1 MGSKMEDV
9 RCKMADGRWMMWLC
23 AALFT
28 IHCSLFTACKQED
41 DTIVYKDS
49 RRWVEKT
56 VAVVAPLNDPI
67 MKARLERTAEW
78 MLSSLHNAQLH
89 DTLCIDLKL
98 EWYDEYGTD
107 LKALAERL
115 ANRDDLMAVIG
126 PFDSDNVNIL
136 APYCQQ
142 THKPLI
148 LPTATSETVIRRFA
162 ITSTGD
168 GQQPFLWSLTE
179 TDVSLSEVMQSRHAA
194 TIQMDEDYA
203 KYADYSGLFTP
214 NTTYGQTFYEWA
226 PFQATELGIGFRWNV
241 RYTDSEMLYEKLRAF
256 YDDIDDVWWY
266 NEVMPAFVVIESLE
280 QVAQI
285 GRIRYQWWNVDIDD
299 HITTLVE
306 KNGFNLSQIKEALHG
321 FQKLVSTWSPIYY
334 VLANLTDEG
343 IAALDLTGQ
352 VVCDQYEG
360 FSPYADPMTG
370 FEMSYEGRYGTKP
383 TFAECKFYDAL
394 LLSAF
399 AANYMEHHQEVDN
412 LNDAIIAITTTDN
425 FLSGYAWSETGMELY
440 LAALEQGQLIGFK
453 GASGPVQFDKDCYT
467 AALNTTYVNWIIDGE
482 RVQHIGYYSRK
493 GNAQTAKTLAS
504 WNWLVENAEEKFDQQ
519 YGGATAAITYPA
531 LTDQYAVLV
540 QGSNGWMNYR
550 HEADVLNIY
559 QMLKAGG
566 YDDDHI
572 ILVSS
577 DDAANAA
584 ENSDRGA
591 VRTDPNGKNLREGA
605 VIDYKNA
612 DLTPADIVNILKGV
626 KTDRTPV
633 VLPADAGQNVLLFW
647 SGHGRSKATSGI
659 DEMAWRD
666 EPAGNGMTADL
677 LRQTLQQ
684 MATQQQFR
692 QMLVCLEPCYSA
704 NMGKALEGIPG
715 VLAICSAGAYE
726 QSFAD
731 SWSNELGVWMCDR
744 FSRNLVGHVLE
755 NPDGTYRDLYLYCAQ
770 HTLGSHVG
778 IYNYTNFGNLYTTSP
793 KDFFVK
799 RK

>member
-1 MGSKMEDV
+1 MVDFDLNEIYEGFKS
-9 RCKMADGRWMMWLC
+9 W
-23 AALFT
+23 
-28 IHCSLFTACKQED
+28 D
-41 DTIVYKDS
+41 DEGK
-49 RRWVEKT
+49 
-56 VAVVAPLNDPI
+56 
-67 MKARLERTAEW
+67 
-78 MLSSLHNAQLH
+78 
-89 DTLCIDLKL
+89 
-98 EWYDEYGTD
+98 
-107 LKALAERL
+107 
-115 ANRDDLMAVIG
+115 
-126 PFDSDNVNIL
+126 
-136 APYCQQ
+136 
-142 THKPLI
+142 
-148 LPTATSETVIRRFA
+148 
-162 ITSTGD
+162 
-168 GQQPFLWSLTE
+168 
-179 TDVSLSEVMQSRHAA
+179 LSELGWG
-194 TIQMDEDYA
+194 
-203 KYADYSGLFTP
+203 SGL
-214 NTTYGQTFYEWA
+214 
-226 PFQATELGIGFRWNV
+226 I
-241 RYTDSEMLYEKLRAF
+241 
-256 YDDIDDVWWY
+256 
-266 NEVMPAFVVIESLE
+266 
-280 QVAQI
+280 QV
-285 GRIRYQWWNVDIDD
+285 
-299 HITTLVE
+299 
-306 KNGFNLSQIKEALHG
+306 
-321 FQKLVSTWSPIYY
+321 LVSTWSPIYF
-334 VLANLTDEG
+334 VLSNLTDEG
-343 IAALDLTGQ
+343 IAALGRYDALL
-352 VVCDQYEG
+352 VDNYEG
-360 FSPYADPMTG
+360 YSPYADPMTG
-370 FEMSYEGRYGTKP
+370 FEMSYEARYGTKP

-453 GASGPVQFDKDCYT
+453 GASGPVQFDKECYT
-467 AALNTTYVNWIIDGE
+467 AALNTTYVNWIINGE
-482 RVQHIGYYSRK
+482 RVQHQSYYSRS
-493 GNAQTAKTLAS
+493 GNAQTAMSLAS

-540 QGSNGWMNYR
+540 QGSHGWENYR

-577 DDAANAA
+577 DDVANAS
-584 ENSDRGA
+584 ENTDRGA
-591 VRTDPNGKNLREGA
+591 VRTDPDGANLREGA

-626 KTDRTPV
+626 KTDKTPV

-647 SGHGRSKATSGI
+647 SGHGRSKATNGI

-666 EPAGNGMTADL
+666 EMAGNGMTASL
-677 LRQTLQQ
+677 LSETLQQ
-684 MATQQQFR
+684 MADHKQFR

-731 SWSNELGVWMCDR
+731 SWSNDLNVWMCDR
-744 FSRNLVGHVLE
+744 FSRNLVGHVSE

>member
-1 MGSKMEDV
+1 MRSKMEDV

-28 IHCSLFTACKQED
+28 IHCSLFTSCKQED

-107 LKALAERL
+107 LKALGEQL
-115 ANRDDLMAVIG
+115 ANREDVMAVIG
-126 PFDSDNVNIL
+126 PFDSDNVAQL

-142 THKPLI
+142 TLKPLI

-179 TDVSLSEVMQSRHAA
+179 TDVSLSEILMSFFANYLAINKGSLAGDREQ
-194 TIQMDEDYA
+194 YA
-203 KYADYSGLFTP
+203 GLFAP
-214 NTTYGQTFYEWA
+214 ADTYGQTFIEWA
-226 PFQATELGIGFRWNV
+226 PFQATELGIGLDV
-241 RYTDSEMLYEKLRAF
+241 CLQYKDDEMLCQEMRQYLDNLPVLALQ
-256 YDDIDDVWWY
+256 V
-266 NEVMPAFVVIESLE
+266 PQFVVAQNVE
-280 QVAQI
+280 QIYMITRTRFEWWDYDPDDPAYDGGYIHLV
-285 GRIRYQWWNVDIDD
+285 RIWAPV
-299 HITTLVE
+299 
-306 KNGFNLSQIKEALHG
+306 
-321 FQKLVSTWSPIYY
+321 YY
-334 VLANLTDEG
+334 ACSNITDEA
-343 IAALDLTGQ
+343 ILALGPRANAIISGYQ
-352 VVCDQYEG
+352 G

-370 FEMSYEGRYGTKP
+370 FEMSYEARYDTKP

-394 LLSAF
+394 LLAAF
-399 AANYMEHHQEVDN
+399 ASNYMEHHQEVDN
-412 LNDAIIAITTTDN
+412 LNDAIIAICTTDN
-425 FLSGYAWSETGMELY
+425 ILSGQAWSEAGMEVY
-440 LAALEQGQLIGFK
+440 LSALEQGQLIGFK
-453 GASGPVQFDKDCYT
+453 GASGPVQFDSQCYT
-467 AALNTTYVNWIIDGE
+467 AALNTTYVNWIIGDDGHLNH
-482 RVQHIGYYSRK
+482 QGYFSTT
-493 GNAQTAKTLAS
+493 GNAQTGETLAS
-504 WNWLVENAEEKFDQQ
+504 WNYLVRDAEKKFDSN
-519 YGGATAAITYPA
+519 YGKNVNPITYPA

-559 QMLKAGG
+559 QMLKRNG

-577 DDAANAA
+577 DEVANAS
-584 ENSDRGA
+584 ENRDKGA

-612 DLTPADIVNILKGV
+612 DLTPQDIVNILKGE

-633 VLPADAGQNVLLFW
+633 VLPKDEGQNVLLFW
-647 SGHGRSKATSGI
+647 SGHGRSKATNGVN
-659 DEMAWRD
+659 EMAWRD
-666 EPAGNGMTADL
+666 EMAGNGMTADL
-677 LRQTLQQ
+677 LSQTLQQ
-684 MATQQQFR
+684 MADQKQFR

-704 NMGKALEGIPG
+704 NMGMALEGIPG
-715 VLAICSAGAYE
+715 VLAICAAGPYE

-731 SWSNELGVWMCDR
+731 SWSNELSVWMCDR
-744 FSRNLVGHVLE
+744 FSRNLVGHVSSK
-755 NPDGTYRDLYLYCAQ
+755 PDGTYRDLYLYCAQ

-778 IYNYTNFGNLYTTSP
+778 IYNNVNFGNLYATGP

>member
-1 MGSKMEDV
+1 MKRSKKILSWLLAAAIIIPTG
-9 RCKMADGRWMMWLC
+9 CK
-23 AALFT
+23 T
-28 IHCSLFTACKQED
+28 ED
-41 DTIVYKDS
+41 DVIIYKDS

-107 LKALAERL
+107 LKALAEQL

-126 PFDSDNVNIL
+126 PFDSGNVDIL

-142 THKPLI
+142 TLKPLI

-179 TDVSLSEVMQSRHAA
+179 TDVSLAEVMLSMYAA
-194 TIQMDEDYA
+194 NIQRGEMYA
-203 KYADYSGLFTP
+203 KFSDYSALFTP
-214 NTTYGQTFYEWA
+214 DDKFGQTFFEWG
-226 PFQATELGIGFRWNV
+226 PFSATELGIGFKYNEKFSSP
-241 RYTDSEMLYEKLRAF
+241 DMLTQKMKAY
-256 YDDIDDVWWY
+256 YDDIS
-266 NEVMPAFVVIESLE
+266 ETFPSLTIPAFVVLERPEPLPQISRIQFQRLQGMDVIEELKE
-280 QVAQI
+280 READ
-285 GRIRYQWWNVDIDD
+285 GEDIFEFSK
-299 HITTLVE
+299 TLLYYLMNTFSPVY
-306 KNGFNLSQIKEALHG
+306 FVLS
-321 FQKLVSTWSPIYY
+321 
-334 VLANLTDEG
+334 NLTDEA
-343 IAALDLTGQ
+343 IAAFDIYDRTIIEL
-352 VVCDQYEG
+352 YEG

-370 FEMSYEGRYGTKP
+370 FEMSYEARYNTKP

-453 GASGPVQFDKDCYT
+453 GASGPVQFDKECYT
-467 AALNTTYVNWIIDGE
+467 AALNTTYVNWMI
-482 RVQHIGYYSRK
+482 RNSHVYHSGYYSRT

-504 WNWLVENAEEKFDQQ
+504 WNWLVENAEEMFDNT
-519 YGGATAAITYPA
+519 YGKNMTPINYPT

-577 DDAANAA
+577 DDVANAS

-591 VRTDPNGKNLREGA
+591 VRTDPNGRNLREGA

-626 KTDRTPV
+626 KTDKTPV

-731 SWSNELGVWMCDR
+731 SWSNDLNVWMCDR
-744 FSRNLVGHVLE
+744 FSRNLVGHVSE